1 VSNNGHTNA
10 PSADF
15 IRSMLEVATMLKAS
29 IPRCECV
36 GTTGRA
42 GYDQEA
48 MGLIGVAKGIQ
59 SAEVKVRRH
68 AKDAGVVR
76 IVKMSEH

>member
-1 VSNNGHTNA
+1 
-10 PSADF
+10 
-15 IRSMLEVATMLKAS
+15 
-29 IPRCECV
+29 
-36 GTTGRA
+36 
-42 GYDQEA
+42 

>member
-1 VSNNGHTNA
+1 MRLT
-10 PSADF
+10 
-15 IRSMLEVATMLKAS
+15 E
-29 IPRCECV
+29 
-36 GTTGRA
+36 
-42 GYDQEA
+42 
-48 MGLIGVAKGIQ
+48 VAKGIQ